1 MTEHMD
7 AGLQLLDRQV
17 VDSTGI
23 SLGKIDDLLFTD
35 GDDQGPPVLA
45 AVLIGQQAFAA
56 RLGGRPG
63 RWWTGMAERLSGRRG
78 PIEIPLAAIDDIGTV
93 VRLASPAQAFPSLTA
108 PERWLRHRLVSR
120 LPGGMR
126 ESD

>member
-7 AGLQLLDRQV
+7 AGLQLLDRHV
-17 VDSTGI
+17 VDSKGV

-35 GDDQGPPVLA
+35 GDDEGAPVLA

-56 RLGGRPG
+56 RVGGRAG
-63 RWWTGMAERLSGRRG
+63 RWWTSLAQQLSGRQG
-78 PIEIPLAAIDDIGTV
+78 PTEIPLAAIDDIGTV

-108 PERWLRHRLVSR
+108 PERWLRHHLVSR

-126 ESD
+126 ESE